1 MQTIMPPALGLA
13 NVVNSCSLRS
23 SNHCRAWHT
32 NPRQEQYLP
41 SVLLPYQI
49 GSKLGCSKFKVEKR
63 GSLLADKSS
72 ILRAGSCCIKL
83 AGIGWH

>member
-1 MQTIMPPALGLA
+1 MQTTMPPALGLA
-13 NVVNSCSLRS
+13 IVVNSCSLRC

-32 NPRQEQYLP
+32 NPRHEQYLP

-49 GSKLGCSKFKVEKR
+49 GRKWGCSKSKVEKR
-63 GSLLADKSS
+63 GRMLADMSS

-83 AGIGWH
+83 AGIGRH